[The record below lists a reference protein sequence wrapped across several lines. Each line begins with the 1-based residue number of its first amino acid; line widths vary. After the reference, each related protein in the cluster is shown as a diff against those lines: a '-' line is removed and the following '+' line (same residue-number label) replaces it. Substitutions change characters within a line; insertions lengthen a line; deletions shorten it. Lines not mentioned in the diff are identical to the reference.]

1 MCAAVLLACGC
12 RLLLPTLLL
21 LLGLLLSL
29 QQPQKGHNP
38 KGPSPHERLH
48 VRL

>member
-21 LLGLLLSL
+21 LLVLLLSPL
-29 QQPQKGHNP
+29 LPHKGLNP
-38 KGPSPHERLH
+38 KGPLPHERPH